1 MNLFFSGKYRPD
13 CLPEERIQKTKMM
26 KRLSILL
33 VLAFIYTG
41 DVFGQNG
48 SNPASLTLEDVIDMA
63 ITYSSSARYTQNQN
77 VNFYWRYRNYK
88 TRFRPQ
94 LTLNGDA
101 PNYSHTTQPIT
112 QPDGSIQ
119 FRQVSNLAASAVLA
133 LNQSIPQLG
142 TNIWASTSAYGIQN
156 LNKNEISSSGSPFN
170 IGFSQ
175 PLFAYNWMKWYRKTE
190 PMIYDEAQKRFVQQ
204 IEEIA
209 LNTTFRYFNYLMV
222 LTNYKLAENNLKNSM
237 DNLKISETKKKLGQI
252 SENDFSRIELSVLN
266 AQKALN
272 QARMDLK
279 NTDFELKRYVGL
291 DQNMNVDLTIP
302 LNIRFFDIDM
312 EMAVEKA
319 RENRL
324 ETTLYQRRLIN
335 ADRELAEAKNS
346 TGLSTTLRG
355 SFGLSNSA
363 ETFMGIY
370 EQPKRDRSLRISLS
384 VPILD
389 WGRSASTVKLA
400 ESERELTIYN
410 VNRDIEEFDRS
421 VIVQVEQF
429 SLLKDQLITADEAD
443 KVAENGYQ
451 IALRKFQNGELSI
464 TDLNIALQEREQAK
478 RDYIRSVQSYWV
490 AYYRLR
496 VLTLYDFERNSN
508 ITYGNPMLDERAE
521 RMGLQTKEL
530 NRYYQEQ

>member
-1 MNLFFSGKYRPD
+1 MRKAA
-13 CLPEERIQKTKMM
+13 I
-26 KRLSILL
+26 
-33 VLAFIYTG
+33 AFITG
-41 DVFGQNG
+41 LLLTYSPLHGQND
-48 SNPASLTLEDVIDMA
+48 STPFSLTLDEVIDMA
-63 ITYSSSARYTQNQN
+63 LLQSPTSKYIQNQN
-77 VNFYWRYRNYK
+77 VNYYWRYRNFK

-94 LTLNGDA
+94 LTLAGDL
-101 PNYSHTTQPIT
+101 PNYTHTTQPIT
-112 QPDGSIQ
+112 QPDGSIE
-119 FRQVSNLAASAVLA
+119 FRQVSNLAASANLS
-133 LNQSIPQLG
+133 LSQSIPQLG
-142 TNIWASTSAYGIQN
+142 TYIWASTTAHGIRN
-156 LNKNEISSSGSPFN
+156 LNKNETGFSGSPFA

-209 LNTTFRYFNYLMV
+209 LNTTHRYFNYLMV
-222 LTNYKLAENNLKNSM
+222 QTNYKLAENNLKNSQ
-237 DNLKISETKKKLGQI
+237 DNLRISQTKKELGQI
-252 SENDFSRIELSVLN
+252 SDNDFSRIELSVLN

-272 QARMDLK
+272 QASMDLK

-291 DQNMNVDLTIP
+291 DQSMEIDLAIP
-302 LNIRFFDIDM
+302 LDIHFFEIDIQTAI
-312 EMAVEKA
+312 ERA
-319 RENRL
+319 RENRQ
-324 ETTLYQRRLIN
+324 ETSLYQRRLIN
-335 ADRELAEAKNS
+335 ADRALAEAKNS

-363 ETFMGIY
+363 ENFLGIY
-370 EQPKRDRSLRISLS
+370 DQPERDRLLRISLS
-384 VPILD
+384 IPILD

-410 VNRDIEEFDRS
+410 VNKDIEEFDRS

-429 SLLKDQLITADEAD
+429 GLLQDQLRTATEAD

-478 RDYIRSVQSYWV
+478 RDYIRSIQSYWV

-496 VLTLYDFERNSN
+496 VLTLYDFEKGHN
-508 ITYGNPMLDERAE
+508 ITYGNPMLDDNIER
-521 RMGLQTKEL
+521 LVF
-530 NRYYQEQ
+530 